1 MIVLSGVLTP
11 VAVVLLIIGIWTSS
25 MPALLG
31 ALAASV
37 VAGGFLVGAVVQ
49 RRATPSPSVPDGY
62 VDAGHAAEPA
72 FPPMAP
78 PHEIRRPGQ

>member
-37 VAGGFLVGAVVQ
+37 LAGVFLVAAVLQ
-49 RRATPSPSVPDGY
+49 RRATAPLADENADLGPGV
-62 VDAGHAAEPA
+62 EPA

-78 PHEIRRPGQ
+78 PHEMRRPGQ